1 MSIFTGTASTFDLK
15 GIREDLTNVI
25 WNVSPMDTPFTT
37 RAQRAKA
44 TSTKHE
50 WQTDALASAST
61 SNAQIQGDDIAST
74 TAVVATTRLGNNTQ
88 ISRKTV
94 TIAGTIEAVIKAGR
108 GSGLSYQIAKL
119 GKELR
124 RDIEAILTGANQAT
138 VVASSG
144 TAPKTADALSWI
156 KTNTDKDAGGSDP
169 SAADGT
175 GTRTDSSTTRS
186 FTQTQL
192 FGVLKGIFTNSGDAP
207 EMVML
212 PPAMKQTASTFT
224 GNNTRMADTQDKRL
238 VSAIDYLVYDFGTV
252 QMVPNRFMRSR
263 DVLVI
268 NTDLWA
274 VAWLRPM
281 RVEELAKTGD
291 ATKKMIIAEYALE
304 SRNEKGSGGVF
315 DLA

>member
-1 MSIFTGTASTFDLK
+1 MTIFTGTASTFDLK

-44 TSTKHE
+44 TSTLHE
-50 WQTDALASAST
+50 WQTDALAAAST
-61 SNAQIQGDDIAST
+61 SNAQTQGDDIASIST
-74 TAVVATTRLGNNTQ
+74 VTATVRLNNDTQ

-94 TIAGTIEAVIKAGR
+94 AIAGTIEAVIKAGR
-108 GSGLSYQIAKL
+108 GSELAYQVTKL

-124 RDIEAILTGANQAT
+124 RDIEATLTGANQAK
-138 VVASSG
+138 VAPSAG
-144 TAPKTADALSWI
+144 TAGKVADVLSWI
-156 KTNTDKDAGGSDP
+156 KTASDKASDGSDP

-175 GTRTDSSTTRS
+175 SNRTDGTTRA
-186 FTQTQL
+186 FTASQL
-192 FGVLKGIFTNSGDAP
+192 TGVFKTIYTNSGDPP
-207 EMVML
+207 EMVLL

-224 GNNTRMADTQDKRL
+224 GNTTRMQDTSNKRL
-238 VSAIDYLVYDFGTV
+238 ASAIDYWTHDFGTV
-252 QMVPNRFMRSR
+252 QMVPSRFMRTR

-268 NTDLWA
+268 NSDLWA

-281 RVEELAKTGD
+281 RVEDLAKTGD
-291 ATKKMIIAEYALE
+291 ATKKMIIAEYSLE
-304 SRNEKGSGGVF
+304 ARNEKGSGIVA